1 MVMILLSWHLPKY
14 ISHFGHKLW
23 SNTLDKLKPIV
34 KYNTTKKYTSFNN
47 NNKNAKKINS
57 KQKLIMFFF
66 SFSFKERYLKQLTL
80 VCCSHSPRETGPPD
94 GFHDNCA
101 TATSSPS
108 SSLASSLSSL
118 SLEQLDTFSLSE
130 TFSASCWSV
139 RLFGNRISKCYIIHC
154 TSRQSICE
162 SFSNVSFFKKVEVD
176 GCESSHPAV
185 AIIFLSKLYITK
197 KISQAFPAL
206 FSGI

>member
-1 MVMILLSWHLPKY
+1 MVLIFLSWHLPKY

-23 SNTLDKLKPIV
+23 SNTLNKLKPIV
-34 KYNTTKKYTSFNN
+34 KYNSTKSKHHLITTLT
-47 NNKNAKKINS
+47 
-57 KQKLIMFFF
+57 KQKFITCF
-66 SFSFKERYLKQLTL
+66 SFSFLLFFKNLTSKQLTL

-94 GFHDNCA
+94 GFHDNC
-101 TATSSPS
+101 TTVTSSPS

-118 SLEQLDTFSLSE
+118 SLEQLDILSLSE

-154 TSRQSICE
+154 TSRPSIYE
-162 SFSNVSFFKKVEVD
+162 

-206 FSGI
+206 LPGI

>member
-1 MVMILLSWHLPKY
+1 MPKNE
-14 ISHFGHKLW
+14 FK
-23 SNTLDKLKPIV
+23 
-34 KYNTTKKYTSFNN
+34 TKIDYVF
-47 NNKNAKKINS
+47 
-57 KQKLIMFFF
+57 LFF
-66 SFSFKERYLKQLTL
+66 SFCFKELYLKQLTL

-118 SLEQLDTFSLSE
+118 SLEQLDIFSLSE

-154 TSRQSICE
+154 TSRPSICK
-162 SFSNVSFFKKVEVD
+162 SFSNVSLFKKVEVK

-206 FSGI
+206 FPGILIAGFSSHLPNTGCKNGGIC